1 MYSYSIILYSTH
13 RLPRVPLLPL
23 PLSPAVV
30 ASSVFAATLA
40 LCCCASSVFAVTP
53 PSVAVVVPLQ
63 SLLPLLPSVSVVV
76 PPQPLPSAILV
87 CRQDSAEMEQSEDR
101 AVQWWRRMQL
111 LSAVGPLRH
120 TEAVL
125 NHPDD
130 LEE

>member
-53 PSVAVVVPLQ
+53 PSVAVVVP
-63 SLLPLLPSVSVVV
+63 
-76 PPQPLPSAILV
+76 PQPLPSAILV